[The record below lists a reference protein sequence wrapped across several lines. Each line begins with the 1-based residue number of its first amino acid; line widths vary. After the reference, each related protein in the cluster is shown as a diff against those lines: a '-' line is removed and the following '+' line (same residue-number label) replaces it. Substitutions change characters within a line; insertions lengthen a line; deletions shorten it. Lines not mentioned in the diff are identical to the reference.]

1 MLFECL
7 KHTNRLT
14 DELNAARTRLAALE
28 AETPVLRARLSDLI
42 ADEGA
47 TSKEIAAARD
57 AIPKHAAAVEAAR
70 EEILVLE
77 DSVKKA
83 HTAAVEAGRIQWTE
97 AVPKAAERIAAPL
110 EGLQDAAAPFLALA
124 EDLTGRWKAYRD
136 VLDSW
141 HTAFPG
147 VHRPAPLPKPH
158 PSRALQELI
167 GRIDAAAH
175 AIKQI
180 MLTLERME

>member
-7 KHTNRLT
+7 NHHHKLR
-14 DELNAARTRLAALE
+14 DELVTARTRLATLE
-28 AETPVLRARLSDLI
+28 AETPTLRARLSDLI

-57 AIPKHAAAVEAAR
+57 ALPKHAAMVEAAR

-77 DSVKKA
+77 DAVTKA
-83 HTAAVEAGRIQWTE
+83 HAAVEAGRIQWTE
-97 AVPKAAERIAAPL
+97 AVPKAADRIAPPL
-110 EGLQDAAAPFLALA
+110 EGLQDAAAPFLELA
-124 EDLTGRWKAYRD
+124 EDLVGRWKAYQA

-141 HTAFPG
+141 STAFPG

-167 GRIDAAAH
+167 GRIDGAAH
-175 AIKQI
+175 SIKQI
-180 MLTLERME
+180 MLTLDRME

>member
-7 KHTNRLT
+7 KHTNKLN
-14 DELNAARTRLAALE
+14 DELAAARAGLATLE
-28 AETPVLRARLSDLI
+28 AQTPVLRARLVDLLSD
-42 ADEGA
+42 E
-47 TSKEIAAARD
+47 TSTAKEITAARQ
-57 AIPKHAAAVEAAR
+57 AIPAHLAKVEAAR

-77 DSVKKA
+77 DAVKKA
-83 HTAAVEAGRIQWTE
+83 HAAAVEAGARQWIE
-97 AVPKAAERIAAPL
+97 AVPKAAERITPPL
-110 EGLQDAAAPFLALA
+110 EGLQDAAAPFLELA
-124 EDLTGRWKAYRD
+124 EDLVGRWKAYQA

-141 HTAFPG
+141 STAFPG

-175 AIKQI
+175 SIKQI
-180 MLTLERME
+180 MLTLDRMG

>member
-7 KHTNRLT
+7 KHTNKLN
-14 DELNAARTRLAALE
+14 DELAAARTRLAALE
-28 AETPVLRARLSDLI
+28 AETPTLRARLSDLI

-77 DSVKKA
+77 DAVKKA
-83 HTAAVEAGRIQWTE
+83 HAAAVEAGARQWIE
-97 AVPKAAERIAAPL
+97 AVPKAADRIAPPL
-110 EGLQDAAAPFLALA
+110 EGLQDAAAPFLELA
-124 EDLTGRWKAYRD
+124 EDLVGRWKAYQA

-141 HTAFPG
+141 STAFPG

-175 AIKQI
+175 SIKQI
-180 MLTLERME
+180 MLTLDRME